1 MGGVMRMGRAH
12 GCVRVASSGIS
23 FIQLHFKIMFF
34 FIPENYTHIY
44 NAFRSYSHSYFP
56 FNFSSPHPTISLLTS
71 CPLLKKFFFSAAHVH
86 LDVWPSTEAW
96 ATTNGHTP
104 KKTPPASLI
113 INTQIV
119 PRIREGTFWATF
131 HTCGNFYCH
140 LPPFRQFFIC
150 LEFTNL
156 TRLACQWAVGTLLF
170 LPAQCWESRVHS
182 YSQHFY
188 VGSCS
193 QVHLLMLAK
202 QMSYWHL
209 HKLFKIVFE
218 MSISHLKMLQLQT
231 KTLSGNTWT
240 GERSL
245 DECG

>member
-1 MGGVMRMGRAH
+1 M
-12 GCVRVASSGIS
+12 
-23 FIQLHFKIMFF
+23 
-34 FIPENYTHIY
+34 
-44 NAFRSYSHSYFP
+44 YS
-56 FNFSSPHPTISLLTS
+56 
-71 CPLLKKFFFSAAHVH
+71 FSAARVH
-86 LDVWPSTEAW
+86 LDVGPSTEAW

-119 PRIREGTFWATF
+119 PQIRGGTFWAAF

-140 LPPFRQFFIC
+140 LPPFRQFFIS

-156 TRLACQWAVGTLLF
+156 TRLACQWAIGNLLF

-209 HKLFKIVFE
+209 HKLFKIVFWNANFSLE
-218 MSISHLKMLQLQT
+218 NVAASNKNTLRKHLDRRKKFGWVWIVLI
-231 KTLSGNTWT
+231 
-240 GERSL
+240 
-245 DECG
+245 